1 MMLLVRQLLKK
12 FATLAVFHDK
22 VEIVRR
28 LKRLIVLHD
37 VRVIQRCQNINLLLE
52 HIELIDQS
60 LLLEG
65 LDRHL
70 EVRVG
75 DARGQENFS
84 KVAGTEDFLREFVL
98 RSDSLI
104 INRMSTKVALS
115 RFNFQLR
122 RGHI

>member
-1 MMLLVRQLLKK
+1 MMLLVRQLLEK
-12 FATLAVFHDK
+12 FAALAVFHDK

-52 HIELIDQS
+52 HIELINQS

-65 LDRHL
+65 LNRHL
-70 EVRVG
+70 EVRAG

-84 KVAGTEDFLREFVL
+84 KVAGTEDLLREFVL
-98 RSDSLI
+98 SSDSLI
-104 INRMSTKVALS
+104 INRMSTKVTLG
-115 RFNFQLR
+115 RFNFRLR
-122 RGHI
+122 HI